1 MIDST
6 SRAQEEVRL
15 SLLVHCYYPRHLGRR
30 LDPAPAVFALA
41 GNEIHPS
48 PKLTEGPPRA
58 PPFAICPRSCPFF
71 CRSYAICQLARRPR
85 ALLRS
90 DSRCVRVSPNDSKY
104 SGRQLTAA
112 PRKIWTGRMRHGQ
125 TVRGIESAPSG
136 DSARGLKNRTGFT
149 SMTGGFAALHTAN
162 STRVMGRRRSMMTIA
177 SDLSGSDRVSSQQR
191 YFTETPQSPS
201 EPLVCGVCGAGR
213 YA

>member
-1 MIDST
+1 MASST
-6 SRAQEEVRL
+6 SRSANMVA
-15 SLLVHCYYPRHLGRR
+15 LLIVCVMSATICASYCM
-30 LDPAPAVFALA
+30 
-41 GNEIHPS
+41 
-48 PKLTEGPPRA
+48 
-58 PPFAICPRSCPFF
+58 ICPRSCPFF

-112 PRKIWTGRMRHGQ
+112 PRKMWTGRMRHGQ
-125 TVRGIESAPSG
+125 TARGIDSAPSVN
-136 DSARGLKNRTGFT
+136 SARGLKNRTGFT

-201 EPLVCGVCGAGR
+201 EPLVCCVCEAGR